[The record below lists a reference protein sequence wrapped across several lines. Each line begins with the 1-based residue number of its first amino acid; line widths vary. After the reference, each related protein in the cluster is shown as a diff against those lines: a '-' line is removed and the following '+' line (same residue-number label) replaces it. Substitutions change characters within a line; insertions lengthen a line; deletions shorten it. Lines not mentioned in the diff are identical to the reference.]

1 MFSTDAKAET
11 LQLGT
16 KLRRLRAGKRW
27 TIQQL
32 ATMSSV
38 SRSIIS
44 KIERGEA
51 SPTTVVLGKLAEGFW
66 VSISQLIWGCKARSA
81 RLLRPHDQPI
91 YRESKSGFERRS
103 LSPVSRHN
111 GVDVILNTLPV
122 GGSTGPFPSHRGG
135 VEEHLYV
142 IRGRL
147 IVTLGR
153 KRFRL
158 EAGDALFF
166 SASLIH
172 RVDNSGEIQ
181 ADYLIVID
189 NTALV

>member
-1 MFSTDAKAET
+1 MISTDAKAEK
-11 LQLGT
+11 LQLGA
-16 KLRRLRAGKRW
+16 KLRSLRAAKQW

-32 ATMSSV
+32 ATKSAV
-38 SRSIIS
+38 SRAMIS

-51 SPTTVVLGKLAEGFW
+51 SPTTVVLGKLAEGLG
-66 VSISQLIWGCKARSA
+66 VSISQLIGGRKARGA
-81 RLLRPHDQPI
+81 RLLRPHGQPV
-91 YRESKSGFERRS
+91 YRDSKSGFERRS

-111 GVDVILNTLPV
+111 GVDVVLNALPA
-122 GGSTGPFPSHRGG
+122 GASTGPFPSHRGG

-153 KRFRL
+153 KRFKL

-166 SASLIH
+166 PAAVTH
-172 RVDNSGEIQ
+172 RFDNPGEIQ
-181 ADYLIVID
+181 TDYLIVID
-189 NTALV
+189 NTALA

>member
-11 LQLGT
+11 LQRGT

-32 ATMSSV
+32 ATMSAV
-38 SRSIIS
+38 SRSMIS

-51 SPTTVVLGKLAEGFW
+51 SPTTVVLGKLAEGFG
-66 VSISQLIWGCKARSA
+66 VSVSQLIGGCKARSA

-111 GVDVILNTLPV
+111 GVDVVLNVLPA

-158 EAGDALFF
+158 EVGDTLFF
-166 SASLIH
+166 PASVIH
-172 RVDNSGEIQ
+172 RFDNPGEIQ
-181 ADYLIVID
+181 TDYLIVID